1 MRVGIPCMKCSLSPS
16 TQVNKKTG
24 KASKTCGVGSAWREM
39 NDERLGRDPTIDK
52 SLTHLNVWMVGDS
65 NDSVEKIVQEEI
77 DRINQERKMN
87 GKRSLRKDC
96 VSVVEIV
103 EKPNMEFMQSLS
115 YKDRKKFLNTS
126 HEVMKSLIHDWN
138 VNWKILESVQHHDEF
153 GGLSAHNHTLVLLS
167 TIDKN
172 GLPNMQ
178 AKSEMNLK
186 FFNFI
191 NSNYSTRMREA
202 GYDVENVKTYDR
214 LSEEER
220 VERKLNPKE
229 HGVDAYIF
237 KMKKEKGLS
246 NSIKEKQKVCDEL
259 DSVIENKVIEKAQT
273 NDLKSYKEV
282 LEENV
287 VLKEELSQ
295 KSILIRSLEE
305 EVIKLKSKVNEIQ
318 TKLQILSSKIGNRIL
333 KIFHLETE
341 NIKNE
346 FPDKSLM
353 DEINKIQTDF
363 NVENSMNYRVIPDD
377 QNEGCFKIINR
388 NNRTNTVVKNN
399 IKSRK
404 EAQLIVSEIKKM
416 IKEEKMGIKRR

>member
-39 NDERLGRDPTIDK
+39 NDERLGLDPTIDK

-65 NDSVEKIVQEEI
+65 SDEVEDIVQKEI
-77 DRINQERKMN
+77 DRINQQRKMN

-103 EKPNMEFMQSLS
+103 EKPNMEFMQNLH
-115 YKDRKKFLNTS
+115 YEDRKSFLNTS

-138 VNWKILESVQHHDEF
+138 ANWKILEAVQHHDEF

-191 NSNYSTRMREA
+191 NSNYSTRMRKA

-214 LSEEER
+214 LSDEEK

-229 HGVDAYIF
+229 HGVEAYKF
-237 KMKKEKGLS
+237 KKKKEVELS
-246 NSIKEKQKVCDEL
+246 NTIKEKRKVSEEL
-259 DSVIENKVIEKAQT
+259 DSAIENKLKEKAQT

-295 KSILIRSLEE
+295 KSVLIRNLEE
-305 EVIKLKSKVNEIQ
+305 EVTKLKSKVNEIQ
-318 TKLQILSSKIGNRIL
+318 TKLQMLSSKIGNRIL

-353 DEINKIQTDF
+353 DEINKIQKDL
-363 NVENSMNYRVIPDD
+363 NVENSMNYRVVPDE
-377 QNEGCFKIINR
+377 QNKGCFKIVNR
-388 NNRTNTVVKNN
+388 MNGKNTIIKDN
-399 IKSRK
+399 IKNRK
-404 EAQLIVSEIKKM
+404 DAEMIKNEIKKLV
-416 IKEEKMGIKRR
+416 EVEKISLKRR